1 MARSHKRMGWSGLM
15 LAGMVAA
22 GSATAQEPA
31 DDALDGLEELLAQD
45 AEPAPE
51 ATAPQPA
58 APQQA
63 ESSPAASPSPAES
76 AEDLLPSIPVANQEA
91 SPPAALKEPSY
102 RPSAIEEIVV
112 TANKRTE
119 NLSSVAGA
127 VSAIGQEQLEGAGAS
142 GFGEYL
148 SLSPGVNFNSGVPG
162 YSVITIR
169 GVSSDTVP
177 SLAQTAVGVYYD
189 DIPLTDPAA
198 PMVVPDVDAFDA
210 QRVEVLRGPQ
220 GALYGSSSL
229 GGAINYI
236 PRAPD
241 ASGWGFAAQGVGS
254 LATNSSLGGSGKLMV
269 NVPIVE
275 DALALRLVGHYT
287 RTPGYIDNLGTGE
300 EQSNNSVTQ
309 GGRAILGWNPTD
321 NSRLRLS
328 ALYQQTRTDDA
339 GYVDESL
346 GDLKKDTIVPEP
358 SSNEFSLATLR
369 YELDADYGSW
379 AFIAGVQDKSSSLSY
394 DGASSLGIGA
404 LGLDFPLT
412 QSGGVKGYSAEL
424 RFISPP
430 GETFEYLAGV
440 SYADRDEE
448 FDVNLDAK
456 VLEETA
462 GIINALLEGLGIT
475 PPGPLSGLTTLFRQN
490 AKINAPEKAAFV
502 DLTWRFAPDFKLTA
516 GGRYYDNLVDSTIN
530 GRGLL
535 LLPGGSPEFRE
546 SRSSSAKGFNPKVSL
561 AWQATDDVLLYG
573 LYSRGYRLGGPNLV
587 PSTPLTPT
595 KRSYN
600 PDEVQNYEIGVKT
613 AWFDR
618 RMTLD
623 LAVFQIDWHDI
634 PLIATDRSGI
644 FKFLDNA
651 GDARIRGVELSM
663 VARPFDFLT
672 AQSSV
677 TWLDAQLLNDYD
689 PNNGRPPAEKGD
701 RLPGSPEWSLSN
713 TLTASWEFP
722 AWQPSITF
730 IHRYEGKSSSNLS
743 YQDVTK
749 GDYNLF
755 DLRAGFKRGNFNFT
769 AFGKNLTD
777 ERGVTASNNYTRVTG
792 DVLSLKFIT
801 PPRCFGVEMGYSFQP

>member
-1 MARSHKRMGWSGLM
+1 MKHGARQAALPGLM
-15 LAGMVAA
+15 LAGLVTAGAA
-22 GSATAQEPA
+22 FAQEPA
-31 DDALDGLEELLAQD
+31 DDPLAGLDELLVQD
-45 AEPAPE
+45 AEPASGAA
-51 ATAPQPA
+51 ATQEPAPP
-58 APQQA
+58 QA
-63 ESSPAASPSPAES
+63 EASADPADEV
-76 AEDLLPSIPVANQEA
+76 LPTIPVANQEA
-91 SPPAALKEPSY
+91 PPPAPLKQPSY

-287 RTPGYIDNLGTGE
+287 RTPGYIDNIGTGQ

-328 ALYQQTRTDDA
+328 ALYQQTRTDDS

-346 GDLKKDTIVPEP
+346 GDLKKNTIVPEP

-424 RFISPP
+424 RFVSPP

-456 VLEETA
+456 VLEETT

-475 PPGPLSGLTTLFRQN
+475 PPGPLAGLTTLFRQN

-502 DLTWRFAPDFKLTA
+502 DLTWRFATDFKLTA
-516 GGRYYDNLVDSTIN
+516 GGRYYDQRPRPVAAAGRQPGVQGIPQQFGQGLQSQGVAGLAGDGRRAVLRPLLARLSPRWSQPGAQHAAHADQAQLQP
-530 GRGLL
+530 GRGAEL
-535 LLPGGSPEFRE
+535 R
-546 SRSSSAKGFNPKVSL
+546 
-561 AWQATDDVLLYG
+561 
-573 LYSRGYRLGGPNLV
+573 
-587 PSTPLTPT
+587 
-595 KRSYN
+595 
-600 PDEVQNYEIGVKT
+600 
-613 AWFDR
+613 DR
-618 RMTLD
+618 RQDRLVRPPHDPGHRRVPDRLARHPADRHRSQRRLQVPRQCWRCPHPGRGTVAGRTSLRLPDRTELGD
-623 LAVFQIDWHDI
+623 LAGC
-634 PLIATDRSGI
+634 ATAER
-644 FKFLDNA
+644 L
-651 GDARIRGVELSM
+651 
-663 VARPFDFLT
+663 RP
-672 AQSSV
+672 QQRPPSREE
-677 TWLDAQLLNDYD
+677 
-689 PNNGRPPAEKGD
+689 GRPPARFPGMVAQQHAHR
-701 RLPGSPEWSLSN
+701 RLGIPGLAAFDHLHPSL
-713 TLTASWEFP
+713 
-722 AWQPSITF
+722 
-730 IHRYEGKSSSNLS
+730 
-743 YQDVTK
+743 
-749 GDYNLF
+749 
-755 DLRAGFKRGNFNFT
+755 
-769 AFGKNLTD
+769 
-777 ERGVTASNNYTRVTG
+777 
-792 DVLSLKFIT
+792 
-801 PPRCFGVEMGYSFQP
+801 

>member
-1 MARSHKRMGWSGLM
+1 MKYAARQATLSGLM
-15 LAGMVAA
+15 LAGLVAA
-22 GSATAQEPA
+22 GNTPAQEPA
-31 DDALDGLEELLAQD
+31 DDALAGLDELLVQD
-45 AEPAPE
+45 AEPASD
-51 ATAPQPA
+51 APA
-58 APQQA
+58 AGDQPPPQA
-63 ESSPAASPSPAES
+63 EASPDPDPAA
-76 AEDLLPSIPVANQEA
+76 DVLPTIPVANQQDA
-91 SPPAALKEPSY
+91 PPAPLKEPSY

-241 ASGWGFAAQGVGS
+241 VSGWGFAAQGVGS

-287 RTPGYIDNLGTGE
+287 RTPGYIDNIGTGQ

-328 ALYQQTRTDDA
+328 ALYQQTRTDDS

-346 GDLKKDTIVPEP
+346 GDLKKNTIVPEP

-394 DGASSLGIGA
+394 DGATSLGIGA

-424 RFISPP
+424 RFVSPP

-456 VLEETA
+456 VLEETT

-475 PPGPLSGLTTLFRQN
+475 PPGPLAGLTTLFRQN

-502 DLTWRFAPDFKLTA
+502 DLTWRFATDFKLTA

-561 AWQATDDVLLYG
+561 AWQATDDVLFYG

-600 PDEVQNYEIGVKT
+600 PDEVQNYEIGAKT

-623 LAVFQIDWHDI
+623 IAVFQIDWHDI
-634 PLIATDRSGI
+634 PLIATDRSGV

-651 GDARIRGVELSM
+651 GNARIQGVELSL

-689 PNNGRPPAEKGD
+689 PNNGRPPAQKGD

-713 TLTASWEFP
+713 TLTAAWEFP
-722 AWQPSITF
+722 TWQPSITF
-730 IHRYEGKSSSNLS
+730 IHRYEGESASNLS

-749 GDYNLF
+749 GNYNLY

-777 ERGVTASNNYTRVTG
+777 ERGVTASNNYARVTG